1 MAGDVI
7 LEHFKVD
14 HISDAWKTLVEN
26 VAMKGD
32 RVSPRGIPSKELE
45 DVILEYPRV
54 KGYTFINKRRRIN
67 PVFHLVELFYF
78 LNGRTD
84 ASLLVDYVENMT
96 DFANDVGRF
105 DGSYGPSIYES
116 LPFAIYELNNDRD
129 SRRAVVPILRSH
141 HLNPNSLDIPCN
153 IFLGFRIRGNR
164 LNMNVFTRS
173 QDLFR
178 GFLYDTLEF
187 QLLQLFVSKV
197 LKVDPGSYTHHILS
211 LHLYRK
217 DFSSALESLV
227 EPSNGSDTPIVPDFS
242 GQDTFWQY
250 ARTMGAV
257 CEWTDFD
264 AGFTSDDMRVAL
276 TSYRKRT
283 RNSYKGLY
291 SQWVNWWLE
300 TRSNAQGA

>member
-1 MAGDVI
+1 M
-7 LEHFKVD
+7 EHFKVD
-14 HISDAWKTLVEN
+14 HISDAWKTLVQN
-26 VAMKGD
+26 VVMKGNA
-32 RVSPRGIPSKELE
+32 VSPRGIPSKELE
-45 DVILEYPRV
+45 NVVLEYPRV
-54 KGYTFINKRRRIN
+54 KGYTFINRIRRIN

-84 ASLLVDYVENMT
+84 ASLLVDYIENMA

-116 LPFAIYELNNDRD
+116 LPFAISELDNDRD

-141 HLNPNSLDIPCN
+141 HLNTNSLDIPCN
-153 IFLGFRIRGNR
+153 IFLGFRIRDNR

-187 QLLQLFVSKV
+187 QLLQLLVSKV
-197 LKVDPGSYTHHILS
+197 LSVDNGSYTHHVLS

-227 EPSNGSDTPIVPDFS
+227 EPSNGSDTPIVPNFK
-242 GQDTFWQY
+242 GQDSFWKY
-250 ARTMGAV
+250 ARTMCALS
-257 CEWTDFD
+257 EWVDFD
-264 AGFTSDDMRVAL
+264 EGFTSGDMRIAL
-276 TSYRKRT
+276 LSYRNRE
-283 RNSYKGLY
+283 RNSYKGGLY
-291 SQWVNWWLE
+291 SQWVNWWLD
-300 TRSNAQGA
+300 TRPNAQGA